1 MDKFRIRDRSKV
13 EERAVDKAVEKRE
26 EIHKLKYEMETEGQN
41 LPKEQQAEN
50 LKKIYAMEVLN
61 DENTWLRLKCANDY
75 TKEKIKDHDKNDAD
89 YRM

>member
-13 EERAVDKAVEKRE
+13 EEKAVEKRE

-61 DENTWLRLKCANDY
+61 DENTWLRLKCANVVWSY
-75 TKEKIKDHDKNDAD
+75 MKKIDTL
-89 YRM
+89 

>member
-13 EERAVDKAVEKRE
+13 EEKAVDKRE

-61 DENTWLRLKCANDY
+61 DENTWLRLKSANDY
-75 TKEKIKDHDKNDAD
+75 TKEKIKDHDKNDAH